1 MLLITVTYLIV
12 LSPPAVQ
19 GKTFKTVAVISYAN
33 GDKIEVGG
41 LKLKYNAAG
50 SWTGPTPARRV
61 DGITVQIESTLFNVP
76 ANETL
81 IFPFKQMQKLEF
93 VTSRSGTKMEI
104 LMRDGTRVEENQDAS
119 EVFISDIQLM
129 KKYRAVA
136 FVCGEM
142 HRKYYSIAG
151 FVGSTKGPDGKAN
164 DIFIPKEDVVS
175 IEFKQ

>member
-12 LSPPAVQ
+12 LSPLSVQ
-19 GKTFKTVAVISYAN
+19 GKIFKTVAVITHVN
-33 GDKIEVGG
+33 GDKIEVGE
-41 LKLKYNAAG
+41 LKLKYNATG
-50 SWTGPTPARRV
+50 SWTGPTPARRA
-61 DGITVQIESTLFNVP
+61 DGITVHIESTFFNVP
-76 ANETL
+76 ANEAIT
-81 IFPFKQMQKLEF
+81 FPFNEMIKLEF

-104 LMRDGTRVEENQDAS
+104 LMQNGTRVEENQDAS

-129 KKYRAVA
+129 KKYKAVA